1 MGATFLVCHGAWS
14 AGWAWKKMHPLMAAR
29 GHRLVT
35 PTYTGLGERA
45 HLANPS
51 IDLETHIQDILNV
64 IKYEDLRDIV
74 LVGHSYG
81 GMVATGVAD
90 RARDRIAQLIY
101 LDAFVPDDGQS
112 LLDLNEPARPQM
124 QQLAKSGDGWR
135 VPPNPTPP
143 DTPPADLEWLTE
155 RRVDMPIKCFEMPA
169 QAAGRRADL
178 AAQLYL
184 RHAHRARG
192 HVRSVCQTREERGR
206 LALLRD
212 RRQPFAQRHGAG
224 SADGVAAED
233 RHGAGLKLARGPACY
248 AEPLILSKTRF
259 LRKRFRRKHQPACK
273 PGSVG
278 HHPLARTIRDG
289 HSSGTTFARCLEQ
302 PTRTASLTS
311 PCGVIASRR
320 TSRLAVPIRFCSRCG
335 LPCRF
340 RCRTRGALLPHLF
353 TLARRSPEGRRRAV
367 RSLWHCPWG
376 RPRRM
381 LSGTVCRWSPDF
393 PLQPPFD
400 ACRSGRPAD

>member
-14 AGWAWKKMHPLMAAR
+14 AGWAWKKMHPLMQAA

-74 LVGHSYG
+74 LIGHSYG

-112 LLDLNEPARPQM
+112 LLDLNEPARQRM
-124 QQLAKSGDGWR
+124 QELAKSGDGWR

-155 RRVDMPIKCFEMPA
+155 RRVDMPIKCFRDAAEA
-169 QAAGRRADL
+169 ARRQADI

-184 RHAHRARG
+184 RHAHHARR
-192 HVRSVCQTREERGR
+192 HVRSVRQARQERAG

-212 RRQPFAQRHGAG
+212 RRQPFAERDRAG
-224 SADGVAAED
+224 SADGVVGED
-233 RHGAGLKLARGPACY
+233 RRGAG
-248 AEPLILSKTRF
+248 
-259 LRKRFRRKHQPACK
+259 
-273 PGSVG
+273 
-278 HHPLARTIRDG
+278 
-289 HSSGTTFARCLEQ
+289 
-302 PTRTASLTS
+302 
-311 PCGVIASRR
+311 
-320 TSRLAVPIRFCSRCG
+320 
-335 LPCRF
+335 
-340 RCRTRGALLPHLF
+340 
-353 TLARRSPEGRRRAV
+353 
-367 RSLWHCPWG
+367 
-376 RPRRM
+376 
-381 LSGTVCRWSPDF
+381 
-393 PLQPPFD
+393 
-400 ACRSGRPAD
+400 